1 MDVLIGLVI
10 LEGLDI
16 YRYRYKYVDVDIVSA
31 ADLLVLVTLLLVL
44 PALLLVGCLA
54 FVLPESGGGSG

>member
-1 MDVLIGLVI
+1 MCGWRV
-10 LEGLDI
+10 
-16 YRYRYKYVDVDIVSA
+16 A

-44 PALLLVGCLA
+44 AALLLVGCLA

>member
-1 MDVLIGLVI
+1 MDFRGVMAIFFRTHFIFVHP
-10 LEGLDI
+10 
-16 YRYRYKYVDVDIVSA
+16 VDIVSV

-44 PALLLVGCLA
+44 AALLLVGCLA

>member
-16 YRYRYKYVDVDIVSA
+16 DRYKYVDTDDG
-31 ADLLVLVTLLLVL
+31 DLLVLVTLLLVL

>member
-10 LEGLDI
+10 LDGLDI
-16 YRYRYKYVDVDIVSA
+16 DRYRYKYVDIGDSA

-44 PALLLVGCLA
+44 AALLLVGCLA

>member
-1 MDVLIGLVI
+1 MIVRV
-10 LEGLDI
+10 EGD
-16 YRYRYKYVDVDIVSA
+16 R
-31 ADLLVLVTLLLVL
+31 DLLVLVTLLLVL